1 MASFWE
7 GVGMRLFHR
16 ADWILYIFFYAFLA
30 WLIATLYYSL
40 REHRF
45 VNCGA
50 LDLPLLLPHGIMM
63 GLLVLQSFA
72 GEGGVFQEIFFSWV
86 LTLAIEGISDF
97 LSERLWK
104 RKVRRE
110 LRFSLLREF
119 RGRLLFS
126 FFLTFLYLSALVVL
140 QPILFLL
147 LSLLPRILLRTAALL
162 LLLLLLSDFLLIYVV
177 ARWGSPETNFMER
190 NKLGLGRRIS
200 RRLWERLYRAY
211 PALRGGS
218 KEGIYGSDRLLLGE
232 GTVFA
237 RGLGP
242 AKLIWVLFL
251 CALIGDLIETGY
263 VFLTAGILMRRSSLV
278 LGPFSIVWGFGAVV
292 LTVFLSRLE
301 KRGAPL
307 IFLSG
312 FFFGGAFEYLCSAF
326 TEVVFGMK
334 FWDYSGMPFNI
345 DGRTNLL
352 FMIFWGLLSLLW
364 LRFCYPPLSSR
375 IERIPPLIG
384 LILSW
389 CIVLFL
395 SCDILVTAAVMLR
408 AVDRKREPRAGNAA
422 EEFIDEFYPDSRIQ
436 KLWPNM
442 KFLSEES

>member
-1 MASFWE
+1 
-7 GVGMRLFHR
+7 MRLFHR
-16 ADWILYIFFYAFLA
+16 ADWILYLFFYAFLA

-63 GLLVLQSFA
+63 GLLILQSYA
-72 GEGGVFQEIFFSWV
+72 GEGGIFQEIFFSWI
-86 LTLAIEGISDF
+86 LTLAVGGISDF

-126 FFLTFLYLSALVVL
+126 FFLTLLYLSALVVL
-140 QPILFLL
+140 QPLLFFL

-162 LLLLLLSDFLLIYVV
+162 LLLLLLLDFLLIYVV
-177 ARWGSPETNFMER
+177 ARWGSPETNFLER

-211 PALRGGS
+211 PSLKGS
-218 KEGIYGSDRLLLGE
+218 SEAGIYGSDRLLLGE

-237 RGLGP
+237 RGLSLE
-242 AKLIWVLFL
+242 KLIWVLFL
-251 CALIGDLIETGY
+251 CAFIGDLIETGY

-278 LGPFSIVWGFGAVV
+278 LGPFSIVWGLGAVV
-292 LTVFLSRLE
+292 LTVLLSRME
-301 KRGAPL
+301 KRGAFP
-307 IFLSG
+307 IFLLG
-312 FFFGGAFEYLCSAF
+312 FFFGGAFEYLCSVF

-352 FMIFWGLLSLLW
+352 FMLFWGLLSLLW
-364 LRFCYPPLSSR
+364 LRFAYPPLSSW

-395 SCDILVTAAVMLR
+395 SCDMLVTAAVMLR
-408 AVDRKREPRAGNAA
+408 AVDRKREPKARNVA
-422 EEFIDEFYPDSRIQ
+422 EEFIDEFYPESRIER
-436 KLWPNM
+436 LWPNM
-442 KFLSEES
+442 KFLSESS